1 MAARRFIV
9 IALAM
14 LTPFLLALGCETEPI
29 EAPISTSA
37 SGISTE
43 IPRIDPT
50 PTRFP
55 THTPAPQPTAD
66 NSNCAPIGSTGGLRP
81 AQSDDGEEKSVT
93 WIPLDEAACYGGI
106 LKVAYTEEGPSF
118 NTWEETGG
126 VAFKAM
132 HPLHNMLIRP
142 QTWGNEN
149 DFNNLYFSSLRV
161 DLVVFWEWSADGVTW
176 IFHLHDGITWSDGVP
191 ITCRDVKWSFDML
204 RTGANM
210 DRGITAPHLD
220 SIQQI
225 TCESDLDIIF
235 HTEVPDPGLIEAI
248 GLPHHIIRPAHVYEG
263 TDLSLLREEI
273 PSVVSGPFHIAQW
286 VPHEVYVFEGRA
298 DYWDAPF
305 PYLDGI
311 EMIRMSRASMIAALS
326 TGTIDVGDPH
336 GYTGT
341 EGDSLLNECDPE
353 VCQVWPRVTAASLNP
368 VLFLNQQRQ
377 PWNDTNII
385 GAVAL
390 AIDNKQYLAEV
401 TGSWSALPTGC
412 GFYLPTYWA
421 LPAER
426 CAQVLGYGDVIGA
439 TTPAEDKDRAREILR
454 EAGYWNSETDSTDLV
469 LSLSFVEGNQRGAD
483 AIAGD
488 LAEIGIEVEFL
499 PLATEAALEHWSSG
513 DFDAGMRESLIA
525 GVDPQFVLT
534 EFFHEQAPRN
544 YSGFFSEEFGR
555 LFFEEERTL
564 DLEVRKQVAW
574 LALELA
580 LRESG
585 TIFIAH
591 DSYVPVF
598 GARVRGLMPAID
610 YLAEYGPQNRY
621 DHVWLAW

>member
-14 LTPFLLALGCETEPI
+14 LTPFLLALGCEPVPNDVIIVTPTF
-29 EAPISTSA
+29 EASTPA
-37 SGISTE
+37 AN
-43 IPRIDPT
+43 

-55 THTPAPQPTAD
+55 TRTPAPQPTAD
-66 NSNCAPIGSTGGLRP
+66 DSNCAPIGSTEGLRP
-81 AQSDDGEEKSVT
+81 APSNHYGYSVSG
-93 WIPLDEAACYGGI
+93 ISLDPDSCFGGY
-106 LKVAYTEEGPSF
+106 LNVAFNEEGPSF

-132 HPLHNMLIRP
+132 HPLHNMLVRP
-142 QTWGNEN
+142 RTWGDVDDYHNHVFFE
-149 DFNNLYFSSLRV
+149 LRH
-161 DLVVFWEWSADGVTW
+161 DLAAAWDLSADGTTLT
-176 IFHLHDGITWSDGVP
+176 FELRDGVRWSDDVP
-191 ITCRDVKWSFDML
+191 LSCWDVKWSFDML

-225 TCESDLDIIF
+225 TCTEEWLVVF
-235 HTEVPDPGLIEAI
+235 HLEVPNPGLINAI

-273 PSVVSGPFHIAQW
+273 PSVVSGPFHIARW
-286 VPHEVYVFEGRA
+286 VPHELYEFERRA
-298 DYWDAPF
+298 DYWDYPF

-311 EMIRMSRASMIAALS
+311 TMIRMSRDSMLAALS

-336 GYTGT
+336 GYTGA

-368 VLFLNQQRQ
+368 VLFLNQKRQ
-377 PWNDTNII
+377 PWNDPSII
-385 GAVAL
+385 EAVAL
-390 AIDNKQYLAEV
+390 AIDNQQYLAEV
-401 TGSWSALPTGC
+401 TDSWSVLPTGC
-412 GFYLPTYWA
+412 GFHPESFWA
-421 LPAER
+421 MPYEYCER
-426 CAQVLGYGDVIGA
+426 IPGYGDVIGTVMGA
-439 TTPAEDKDRAREILR
+439 TTPAEDKERAREILR

-469 LSLSFVEGNQRGAD
+469 LTLSFVEGNRSGAD
-483 AIAGD
+483 AIASD
-488 LAEIGIEVEFL
+488 FAEIGIAVEL
-499 PLATEAALEHWSSG
+499 LLLTTEAAVENWSSG
-513 DFDAGMRESLIA
+513 DFDAGMRGAPVTGI
-525 GVDPQFVLT
+525 DPHFLLT
-534 EFFHEQAPRN
+534 EFFREHSPRN
-544 YSGFFSEEFGR
+544 YGGFVSEEFGHVYS
-555 LFFEEERTL
+555 EEEKTL
-564 DLEVRKQVAW
+564 DLWERRELAW
-574 LALELA
+574 VVMELA

-621 DHVWLAW
+621 DHVWLTW